1 MKLAVGYILTV
12 IYDSFQAIICRI
24 IGREKQLYYFQMYRT
39 IIKKIDCL
47 QIDKNVLLHSFSKI
61 IELSLSSILLSESKK
76 TMVILLYQS
85 VFYSYGIMEH
95 RFKERL
101 LVKASINCWAFV
113 YVYWFNDELFSISI
127 WCIHR
132 LAIL

>member
-1 MKLAVGYILTV
+1 MLAAEYILTV

-24 IGREKQLYYFQMYRT
+24 IGQEKQLSYFQMYRT

-47 QIDKNVLLHSFSKI
+47 QIDKNVLLHAFSKI

-101 LVKASINCWAFV
+101 LVKASINC
-113 YVYWFNDELFSISI
+113 
-127 WCIHR
+127 
-132 LAIL
+132 